1 MYYFEGV
8 NGMYSSDVLVDHL
21 LKIFKFQLSTVQ
33 DKCLSPM
40 WTKLLKSEMLLEITE
55 NFFVCAIDLMQKWPQ
70 QFIFKSP
77 SPALFLNKILRL
89 LYFKQ
94 G

>member
-1 MYYFEGV
+1 MRYFEGV

-33 DKCLSPM
+33 DKCLSAM
-40 WTKLLKSEMLLEITE
+40 WTKLLKNETLLEITE
-55 NFFVCAIDLMQKWPQ
+55 NFFMCAIDLMQKWPQ
-70 QFIFKSP
+70 QFILKSP

-89 LYFKQ
+89 LHVKQ